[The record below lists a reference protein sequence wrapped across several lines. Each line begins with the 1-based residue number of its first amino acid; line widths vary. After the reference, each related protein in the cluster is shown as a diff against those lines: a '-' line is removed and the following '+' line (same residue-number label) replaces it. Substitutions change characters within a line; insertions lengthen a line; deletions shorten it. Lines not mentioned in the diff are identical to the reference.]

1 MKREERFH
9 KAKEY
14 AKRVS
19 VLNDRCDA
27 YCESDYEAFCDNMRY
42 VQNSDPNL
50 WKGVLWNRQ
59 QCYSNIYS
67 KLLMAYFLSEIKV
80 GTILDKDFLC
90 SIKNHEL
97 DEWKEFNYYD
107 IGYKNASVLDKIV
120 RCVIEQEDLFEF
132 AVSYVDFSHLFD
144 ENGEVHINETI
155 FSELILEEFPH
166 LKEVLTKDEA
176 KVAFSNICW
185 AIECCSQLELEV
197 EIVESKIL
205 YQIMEREKLEVSNLG
220 AEIVDLSRNT
230 FLNLI
235 RQDYLIY
242 DLAWEVVS
250 HKEKKVYYYLFS
262 SSEILGDS
270 SVFNEEVEDRLYR
283 YNYQSI
289 FDIMDLQKK
298 MKQYMKK

>member
-1 MKREERFH
+1 MKKEERFH

-14 AKRVS
+14 SKRVS

-42 VQNSDPNL
+42 VQDSGPNL
-50 WKGVLWNRQ
+50 WKSVLWNRQ

-67 KLLMAYFLSEIKV
+67 KLLMAYFLSEIKA
-80 GTILDKDFLC
+80 GTILNKDFLC
-90 SIKNHEL
+90 SIKNYEL
-97 DEWKEFNYYD
+97 DEWKDFNYYD
-107 IGYKNASVLDKIV
+107 IGYKNAFVLDKIV
-120 RCVIEQEDLFEF
+120 RCVIAQEDLFEF

-144 ENGEVHINETI
+144 ENGEVHINETN

-176 KVAFSNICW
+176 KVTFSNICW
-185 AIECCSQLELEV
+185 AIECCSQLDLEV

-235 RQDYLIY
+235 RQDYLIF

-250 HKEKKVYYYLFS
+250 QKEKKVYYYLFS

-270 SVFNEEVEDRLYR
+270 SIFNEEVEDRLYR

-298 MKQYMKK
+298 MKQYIKK

>member
-1 MKREERFH
+1 MKKEERFH

-14 AKRVS
+14 SKRVS

-42 VQNSDPNL
+42 VQDSDPNL
-50 WKGVLWNRQ
+50 WKSVLWNRQ

-80 GTILDKDFLC
+80 GTILNRDFLC
-90 SIKNHEL
+90 SIKNYEL
-97 DEWKEFNYYD
+97 DEWKDFNYYD
-107 IGYKNASVLDKIV
+107 IGYKNAFVLDKIV
-120 RCVIEQEDLFEF
+120 RCVIAQEDLFEF

-144 ENGEVHINETI
+144 ENGEVHINETN

-176 KVAFSNICW
+176 KVTFSNICW
-185 AIECCSQLELEV
+185 AIECCSQLDLEV

-235 RQDYLIY
+235 RQDYLIF

-250 HKEKKVYYYLFS
+250 QKEKKVYYYLFS

-270 SVFNEEVEDRLYR
+270 SIFNEEVEDRLYR

-298 MKQYMKK
+298 MKQYIKK

>member
-1 MKREERFH
+1 MKKEERFH

-14 AKRVS
+14 SKRVS

-42 VQNSDPNL
+42 VQDSGPNL
-50 WKGVLWNRQ
+50 WKSVLWNRQ

-67 KLLMAYFLSEIKV
+67 KLLMAYFLSEIKA
-80 GTILDKDFLC
+80 GTILNRDFLC
-90 SIKNHEL
+90 SIKNYEL
-97 DEWKEFNYYD
+97 DEWKDFNYYD
-107 IGYKNASVLDKIV
+107 IGYKNAFVLDKIV
-120 RCVIEQEDLFEF
+120 RCVIAQEDLFEF

-144 ENGEVHINETI
+144 ENGEVHINETN

-176 KVAFSNICW
+176 KVTFSNICW
-185 AIECCSQLELEV
+185 AIECCSQLDLEV

-235 RQDYLIY
+235 RQDYLIF

-250 HKEKKVYYYLFS
+250 QKEKKVYYYLFS

-270 SVFNEEVEDRLYR
+270 SIFNEEVEDRLYR

-298 MKQYMKK
+298 MKQYIKK

>member
-1 MKREERFH
+1 MKKEERFH

-42 VQNSDPNL
+42 VQDSGPNL
-50 WKGVLWNRQ
+50 WKSVLWNRQ

-67 KLLMAYFLSEIKV
+67 KLLMAYFLSEIKA
-80 GTILDKDFLC
+80 GTILNKDFLC
-90 SIKNHEL
+90 SIKNYEL
-97 DEWKEFNYYD
+97 DEWKDFNYYD
-107 IGYKNASVLDKIV
+107 IGYKNAFVLDKIV
-120 RCVIEQEDLFEF
+120 RCVIAQEDLFEF

-144 ENGEVHINETI
+144 ENGEVHINETN

-176 KVAFSNICW
+176 KVTFSNICW
-185 AIECCSQLELEV
+185 AIECCSQLDLEV

-235 RQDYLIY
+235 RQDYLIF

-250 HKEKKVYYYLFS
+250 QKEKKVYYYLFS

-270 SVFNEEVEDRLYR
+270 SIFNEEVEDRLYR

-289 FDIMDLQKK
+289 FDIEDLQKK